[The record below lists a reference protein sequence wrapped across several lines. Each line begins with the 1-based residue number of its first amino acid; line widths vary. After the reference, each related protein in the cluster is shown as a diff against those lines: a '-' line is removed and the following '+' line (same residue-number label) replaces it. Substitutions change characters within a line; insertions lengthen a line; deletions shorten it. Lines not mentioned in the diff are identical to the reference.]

1 MEYTLQNERLSVRV
15 RALGAELQSIRGL
28 GSGHEYLWQ
37 GLPEYW
43 ADRAPTLF
51 PYIGRLTG
59 GACAFGG
66 RRYEMPI
73 HGLAP
78 YAEFDLLRREPASI
92 CLELTDSPE
101 TLARYPFRF
110 RFRVTYTLR
119 GSALEA
125 LYAVENRDERRMYF
139 ALGGHP
145 GIRVPMDDGTAFED
159 WRLRFPAPEAPVRVG
174 FTPDCFVSGV
184 DAPFPLEGGTDLPLR
199 HDLFD
204 DDAIILRGQGSAVE
218 LRSERSPRSVRMEF
232 GDFPYFGLWHWPG
245 KDAPYVCL
253 EPWSSLPSRA
263 GVVEDLATQPG
274 LLSLDPGQSLER
286 RWTLYIDDGE

>member
-15 RALGAELQSIRGL
+15 RALGAELQSVRGL

-78 YAEFDLLRREPASI
+78 YAEFALLRQEPSSL
-92 CLELTDSPE
+92 CLELAHSSE
-101 TLARYPFRF
+101 TLTQYPFRF
-110 RFRVTYTLR
+110 SFRVTYTLR

-125 LYAVENRDERRMYF
+125 LYTVENRDDKRMYF
-139 ALGGHP
+139 AVGGHP

-159 WRLRFPAPEAPVRVG
+159 WRLCFTAPEAPVRVG

-204 DDAIILRGQGSAVE
+204 DDAIVLRDMAREVTLEPVCGG
-218 LRSERSPRSVRMEF
+218 RSVTVSYPDM
-232 GDFPYFGLWHWPG
+232 PYLGIWHWP
-245 KDAPYVCL
+245 KTDAPYVCI
-253 EPWSSLPSRA
+253 EPWSSLPA
-263 GVVEDLATQPG
+263 KQGEVAVFEKQEDLIC
-274 LLSLDPGQSLER
+274 LEAGETYR
-286 RWTLYIDDGE
+286 NTWTIRI